1 MEKTPDPS
9 MSLMTAL
16 ASAAATAYALAYMAH
31 AEWGLS
37 RLVIREDAMGMAG
50 LLGVAIIAKMVFQRR
65 KKKGS

>member
-1 MEKTPDPS
+1 MSKTPDNS
-9 MSLMTAL
+9 ISLLAGL

-37 RLVIREDAMGMAG
+37 RVVIREDAVGLAG
-50 LLGVAIIAKMVFQRR
+50 LLGVAIIAKMVFRR

>member
-9 MSLMTAL
+9 ISLMTAL
-16 ASAAATAYALAYMAH
+16 ASAAATAYALAYITH

-37 RLVIREDAMGMAG
+37 RVVIREDAMGMAG
-50 LLGVAIIAKMVFQRR
+50 LLGVAIIAKIVFQRR

>member
-16 ASAAATAYALAYMAH
+16 ASAAATAYALAYITH

-37 RLVIREDAMGMAG
+37 RVVIREDAMGMAG
-50 LLGVAIIAKMVFQRR
+50 LLGVAIIAKIVFQRR